1 MNGFEI
7 KALGIADGWIPH
19 AHTPVLG
26 HCTRNG
32 ILSSGIET
40 GLVSIKWYAQL
51 KYCVWKYK

>member
-1 MNGFEI
+1 MSMYFLVNGMNGFEI
-7 KALGIADGWIPH
+7 KELGIADGWIPH

-40 GLVSIKWYAQL
+40 GLVSIK
-51 KYCVWKYK
+51 